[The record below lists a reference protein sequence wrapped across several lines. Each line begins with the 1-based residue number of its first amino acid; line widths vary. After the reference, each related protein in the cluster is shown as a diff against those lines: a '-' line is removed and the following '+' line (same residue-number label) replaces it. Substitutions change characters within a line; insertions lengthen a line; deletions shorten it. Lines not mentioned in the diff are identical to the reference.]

1 MHRRGS
7 VPQVFLH
14 TAPPVGGRISPKPSS
29 SISSITITSRKT
41 SCSST
46 MPDINILQDG
56 DRKPSPMALNNH
68 NTDPDYTNTACLT
81 EVIPQRKALVVKIT
95 EQRVETSRFLQPGV
109 KNGPVHCFPLS
120 RTTEENDFS
129 RFSTRRSSDLVEFN
143 PSSVTNHSSVAS
155 LSATPVVVRRKATI
169 VKVQE
174 QRETLYRKDM
184 DQRRTV
190 AHRHSFSG
198 LKVTGVKPQLHN
210 ECTLSGA
217 VMQVLS
223 SKTKLYRSTMSLQV
237 TSSSGSRLDDSH
249 SSNQTRRPASCYA
262 SLFSPNGPSAEG
274 SQDAA
279 VHDII
284 SVLHHKT
291 NIDPAYFAASSSNK
305 CWSTKG
311 GAESHDKIYPKT
323 DSSALDEEQSKR
335 ESALSGNQPLSLI
348 KVPGRKPY
356 SVSG

>member
-1 MHRRGS
+1 M
-7 VPQVFLH
+7 
-14 TAPPVGGRISPKPSS
+14 SPKPSS

-68 NTDPDYTNTACLT
+68 NTDPDYTNSACLA
-81 EVIPQRKALVVKIT
+81 EVIPRRKALVVKIT
-95 EQRVETSRFLQPGV
+95 QQRVETNRFLQPGV
-109 KNGPVHCFPLS
+109 KNGPVHCFPSS
-120 RTTEENDFS
+120 RTTEENQ
-129 RFSTRRSSDLVEFN
+129 RRSSDLVEFN
-143 PSSVTNHSSVAS
+143 PSSVTNRSSLAS
-155 LSATPVVVRRKATI
+155 LSTTPVVLQRKATI

-190 AHRHSFSG
+190 AHRHSFNG

-217 VMQVLS
+217 VTQVLS

-237 TSSSGSRLDDSH
+237 ASSSGSRLDDSH
-249 SSNQTRRPASCYA
+249 SSRGPRTRRPASCYA

-284 SVLHHKT
+284 SVLPHKT
-291 NIDPAYFAASSSNK
+291 NIDPACFAASSLNR

-311 GAESHDKIYPKT
+311 GAESHDKIDPKT

-335 ESALSGNQPLSLI
+335 ESALSGNQPVSLI